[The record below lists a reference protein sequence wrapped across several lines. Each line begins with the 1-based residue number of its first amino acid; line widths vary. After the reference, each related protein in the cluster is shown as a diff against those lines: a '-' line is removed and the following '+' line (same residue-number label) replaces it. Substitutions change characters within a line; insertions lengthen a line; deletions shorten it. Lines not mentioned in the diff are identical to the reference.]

1 MDTLHHATGQ
11 LARGTRRQAGDP
23 GATGAVVLYPR
34 VFHNRAHSALQPVA
48 PTFRSDPEAS
58 FAGRSS
64 SDYAAWLEANIELV
78 QRLARVTAQ
87 RARLSVTET
96 EDFISDVHLKL
107 VTDDFAVLRSFRGH
121 SRLTTFLLTVFQ
133 RLAFDFR
140 NARWGRWRASAEA
153 ERHGAS
159 ALRLEELV
167 YRDGLSFD
175 EACGRLQTEGE
186 SASRERL
193 YEIFLR
199 LPARARPDRFAVQKI
214 QDPVD
219 PHTPESHAAH
229 AEAAARG
236 VRLQAALRRV
246 CDEMGAEDRL
256 ALRLRF
262 HGGLTVATIGRLLQV
277 DEKRLYR
284 RIDQSLMKVRR
295 ALEAE
300 GFTAEVALSVVH
312 GFDVEGALADSS
324 QQRPDSRASK
334 AKGA

>member
-1 MDTLHHATGQ
+1 
-11 LARGTRRQAGDP
+11 
-23 GATGAVVLYPR
+23 
-34 VFHNRAHSALQPVA
+34 VA
-48 PTFRSDPEAS
+48 PPSPRSDPEAS
-58 FAGRSS
+58 FAGGSQS
-64 SDYAAWLEANIELV
+64 EYAAWLEANIDLV
-78 QRLARVTAQ
+78 QRLARVTSQ
-87 RARLSVTET
+87 RARLSPSET
-96 EDFISDVHLKL
+96 EDFLSDVHLKL
-107 VTDDFAVLRSFRGH
+107 VADDFAVLRSFRGN

-140 NARWGRWRASAEA
+140 NARWGRWRPSAEA
-153 ERHGAS
+153 ERRGAT

-175 EACGRLQTEGE
+175 EACGQVWTEGE
-186 SASRERL
+186 STARDRL
-193 YEIFLR
+193 YDILLR
-199 LPARARPDRFAVQKI
+199 LPARARPDRFVVPKVHEPI
-214 QDPVD
+214 D
-219 PHTPESHAAH
+219 PHTPESRAAE

-236 VRLQAALRRV
+236 RGLQATLRRV
-246 CDEMGAEDRL
+246 CEELGTEDRL

-262 HGGLTVATIGRLLQV
+262 HGGLTVGTIARLLHV

-284 RIDQSLMKVRR
+284 RIDQLLVTVRR